1 MDKTW
6 NNRAWLMVLPV
17 LVLVA
22 FSAVIPLMTVVNYS
36 VQDTFGQNEFFWAGT
51 EWFTEILQSSRF
63 HDALGRNLLFS
74 AIILAIEVPLG
85 IVVALAMPRKGF
97 WVPVCLVLMALP
109 LLIPWNV
116 VGTIWQ
122 VFGRT
127 DIGLLGATLT
137 RFGID
142 YNYVQNPLDA
152 WITVIVM
159 DVWHWTSLVVL
170 LCYAGLVSIP
180 DAYYQAARIDGASRW
195 AVFRYIQLP
204 KMSRVLVIAVLLRFM
219 DSFMIYTEPFVVT
232 GGGPGNST
240 TFLSIDLVKT
250 AVGQFDLGPAAAMS
264 LIYFLIVLALSWV
277 FYTVITNV
285 GVDRPQGQG
294 DQ

>member
-6 NNRAWLMVLPV
+6 NNKAWFLVLPV

-36 VQDTFGQNEFFWAGT
+36 VQDTFGNNVFFWAGT
-51 EWFTEILQSSRF
+51 EWFEELLHSNRF
-63 HDALGRNLLFS
+63 WEAMVRNLIFS
-74 AIILAIEVPLG
+74 FIILAIEVPLG
-85 IVVALAMPRKGF
+85 IFIALNMPKKG
-97 WVPVCLVLMALP
+97 WGVPVCLVLMALP
-109 LLIPWNV
+109 LLVPWNV

-122 VFGRT
+122 VFGRN
-127 DIGLLGATLT
+127 DIGLLGYYINAL
-137 RFGID
+137 GID
-142 YNYVQNPLDA
+142 YNYVQDPFDA
-152 WITVIVM
+152 WVTVIVM

-180 DAYYQAARIDGASRW
+180 DAFYQAAKIDGASRW

-204 KMSRVLVIAVLLRFM
+204 KMQRVLLIAVLLRFM

-250 AVGQFDLGPAAAMS
+250 ALGQFDLGPAAAMS
-264 LIYFLIVLALSWV
+264 LVYFLIILLLSWV
-277 FYTVITNV
+277 FYTVMTNY
-285 GVDRPQGQG
+285 DAER
-294 DQ
+294 

>member
-1 MDKTW
+1 MEKTW
-6 NNRAWLMVLPV
+6 NNKAWFLVLPV

-36 VQDTFGQNEFFWAGT
+36 VQDTFGNNVFFWAGT
-51 EWFTEILQSSRF
+51 EWFEELLSSSRF
-63 HDALGRNLLFS
+63 WEAMVRNLIFS
-74 AIILAIEVPLG
+74 FIILAIEVPLG
-85 IVVALAMPRKGF
+85 IFIALNMPKKG
-97 WVPVCLVLMALP
+97 WGVPVCLVLMALP

-122 VFGRT
+122 VFGRN
-127 DIGLLGATLT
+127 DIGLLGYYVNALG
-137 RFGID
+137 FD
-142 YNYVQNPLDA
+142 YNYVQDPFDA
-152 WITVIVM
+152 WVTVIVM

-180 DAYYQAARIDGASRW
+180 DAFYQAAKIDGASRW

-204 KMSRVLVIAVLLRFM
+204 KMNRVLLIAVLLRFM

-250 AVGQFDLGPAAAMS
+250 ALGQFDLGPAAAMS
-264 LIYFLIVLALSWV
+264 LVYFLIVLLLSWV
-277 FYTVITNV
+277 FYTVMTNY
-285 GVDRPQGQG
+285 DAER
-294 DQ
+294 